1 MSLIHRRQALV
12 FLGALTCAPLVRSQ
26 PASRAFG
33 GSNFAAM
40 AEVAGQHLLLNGAGI
55 RYKAM
60 FQVYAAGLYLEQLAS
75 TPESVLQTR
84 GPKRISATMLRTINA
99 TELGNL
105 FTKGILDNNP
115 PTTTTQLLSNVARMS
130 SVFTRF
136 KTLEVGDQF
145 SVDLVPGKGMV
156 LVVKGEAQHEPFEE
170 AFFDAML
177 NIWLGPKPADRALKQ
192 ALLGSDPYTRPAATD
207 HNS

>member
-1 MSLIHRRQALV
+1 MSLMHRRQALA
-12 FLGALTCAPLVRSQ
+12 LLSALTCIPLVHGQSV
-26 PASRAFG
+26 SRAFG
-33 GSNFAAM
+33 GSNFSPTAA
-40 AEVAGQHLLLNGAGI
+40 VAGQPLLLNGAGI

-75 TPESVLQTR
+75 TPEGVLQTR

-115 PTTTTQLLSNVARMS
+115 PSVTTQLLSNVARMG

-136 KTLEVGDQF
+136 RTLEVGDHF
-145 SVDLVPGKGMV
+145 SVDLIPGKGMV
-156 LVVKGEAQHEPFEE
+156 LVVKGEPQHEPFEE

-192 ALLGSDPYTRPAATD
+192 ALLGTDPYTRPSASES
-207 HNS
+207 NL